1 MKMEAVREAGLG
13 LLLLTYM
20 VRARR
25 TAVTVAASR
34 ALMCR
39 APEAAGPQ
47 EQRREKLA
55 GPEARWVATVAPARP
70 RLRMQLVR
78 AAVVAVAARVRRP
91 AARRA
96 RGQTGPATVPEV
108 LVAVP
113 RATAATAAPEG
124 TVRRVS

>member
-1 MKMEAVREAGLG
+1 
-13 LLLLTYM
+13 
-20 VRARR
+20 
-25 TAVTVAASR
+25 
-34 ALMCR
+34 MCQ

-78 AAVVAVAARVRRP
+78 AAVVAVAGRAHRP
-91 AARRA
+91 VARRA
-96 RGQTGPATVPEV
+96 RGQTVALTVPEV

-113 RATAATAAPEG
+113 RATAATAAPEA
-124 TVRRVS
+124 TARRVS